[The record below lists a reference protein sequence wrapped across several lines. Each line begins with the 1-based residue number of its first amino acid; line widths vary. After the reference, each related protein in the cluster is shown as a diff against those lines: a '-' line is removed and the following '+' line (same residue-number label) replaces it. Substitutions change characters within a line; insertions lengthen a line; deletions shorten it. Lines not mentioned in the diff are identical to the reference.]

1 MNLMPFD
8 KNSNLLKISPLIFF
22 FPVKVQPCVMTKGRK
37 EKIHM
42 KPVARVVQV
51 STSQQ
56 RSGSESSDSD
66 DSFFDEDGRK
76 DAHDDD
82 SVFDDEKDGEGG
94 GDGDDKDADGSGAA
108 KDTKDGEPGGKSAR
122 ILTMD
127 EIRR

>member
-1 MNLMPFD
+1 MA
-8 KNSNLLKISPLIFF
+8 
-22 FPVKVQPCVMTKGRK
+22 KGRK
-37 EKIHM
+37 EKLHM

-51 STSQQ
+51 STSGHGK
-56 RSGSESSDSD
+56 GSDSYDSD

-76 DAHDDD
+76 DDHDDD

-94 GDGDDKDADGSGAA
+94 GDGAQKDADGSGSA
-108 KDTKDGEPGGKSAR
+108 KDAKEGGEQGGKPAR